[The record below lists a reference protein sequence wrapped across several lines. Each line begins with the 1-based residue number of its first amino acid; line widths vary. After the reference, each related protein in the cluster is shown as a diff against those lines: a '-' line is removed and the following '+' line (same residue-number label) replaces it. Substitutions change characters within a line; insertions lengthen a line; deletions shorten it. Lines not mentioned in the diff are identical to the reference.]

1 MGWLGG
7 ILAALVVVLLA
18 SAALADIATRTIPDS
33 ISVAVG
39 LLGMTARLLTGP
51 AALGLSVAVALALF
65 VLLAVLHARGLM
77 GGGDV
82 KLAAAT
88 CLGLSL
94 PSAHR
99 FIVVTAMAG
108 GVLAL
113 LHLAARWA
121 LRNTSRVAPAPPGAS
136 LPRRIFTA
144 ERWRIVRHGSL
155 PYGVAIA
162 CGGIWAVLNA
172 QGS

>member
-1 MGWLGG
+1 MGWLGA
-7 ILAALVVVLLA
+7 ILAALVVALLVF
-18 SAALADIATRTIPDS
+18 AALADIATRTIPDS
-33 ISVAVG
+33 VAIAVG
-39 LLGMTARLLTGP
+39 LLGMAAHLLTGP
-51 AALGLSVAVALALF
+51 TALALSAAVAFALF
-65 VLLAVLHARGLM
+65 VLLVVLHARGLM

-94 PSAHR
+94 PSADR

-113 LHLAARWA
+113 MHLAARWA
-121 LRNTSRVAPAPPGAS
+121 LRNTSRVAPPQRGAS
-136 LPRRIFTA
+136 LPRRVFAA
-144 ERWRIVRHGSL
+144 ECWRIVRHGSL

-162 CGGIWAVLNA
+162 CGGIWAVLSA
-172 QGS
+172 HGH